1 MLINNALQALL
12 LNSVMKEETKYARAR
27 DKCAAYAPDKCFD
40 SCLRQMSCYCFQ
52 QMICI

>member
-40 SCLRQMSCYCFQ
+40 SCLRQMFCYCFQ